1 MQNRDKYSEHDA
13 FHRPAYPQI
22 CLLRTLLRT
31 LLSTLLR
38 TLLRIANPLVI
49 SVSDTLVKV
58 VKKCVGDFVK
68 IPSVNLLSLV

>member
-1 MQNRDKYSEHDA
+1 MQNKDKYSEHDA

-22 CLLRTLLRT
+22 CLLRTLLGI
-31 LLSTLLR
+31 LLR
-38 TLLRIANPLVI
+38 TLLIIANPLVI

-58 VKKCVGDFVK
+58 VKKCVGDLVK

>member
-22 CLLRTLLRT
+22 CLLRT